1 MDLLIMEC
9 TPKGDKA
16 SEGEILKRFLTLPDF
31 IDDVKINLVEY
42 TNKSDFLNYLYRHI
56 CLNRDY
62 NLIHLSGHG
71 WVEDKETA
79 FFYLPRGSVKP
90 DEFPRDCFMGTNV
103 GISACE
109 LGKTA
114 FIDPFIKQTCPVT
127 ILGPQKV
134 VNFSDAC
141 LFWINY
147 YSRILHHNYKPL
159 TAYQKTIYSLKKD
172 VRGSFQ
178 FFNNNFFELI

>member
-1 MDLLIMEC
+1 MEC

-16 SEGEILKRFLTLPDF
+16 SEGAILKRFLTLHDF
-31 IDDVKINLVEY
+31 IDNVKINLVEY
-42 TNKSDFLNYLYRHI
+42 TNKRDFLNYLDRHI

-79 FFYLPRGSVKP
+79 FFHLPRGSVKP
-90 DEFPRDCFMGTNV
+90 DEFPRDCFMGTHI

-114 FIDPFIKQTCPVT
+114 FIDPFIKQTCPVS
-127 ILGPQKV
+127 ILGPQKIV
-134 VNFSDAC
+134 GFSDAC

-147 YSRILHHNYKPL
+147 YFLILHQNNKPS
-159 TAYQKTIYSLKKD
+159 TAYRKTKYLLKKE

-178 FFNNNFFELI
+178 FFKNKYFMS